1 MRLHLSDPTYTQKLA
16 AFFQGLGQKAL
27 VSGPDQIEV
36 VVPERGLKGAS
47 ARIELEIYLRVWR
60 VLYPDA
66 AVAVENGD

>member
-1 MRLHLSDPTYTQKLA
+1 MRLQLSDPTYTQKLA
-16 AFFQGLGQKAL
+16 SFFQGLGQKAV
-27 VSGPDQIEV
+27 VSGPDQVEV
-36 VVPERGLKGAS
+36 VVPERGAKGAA